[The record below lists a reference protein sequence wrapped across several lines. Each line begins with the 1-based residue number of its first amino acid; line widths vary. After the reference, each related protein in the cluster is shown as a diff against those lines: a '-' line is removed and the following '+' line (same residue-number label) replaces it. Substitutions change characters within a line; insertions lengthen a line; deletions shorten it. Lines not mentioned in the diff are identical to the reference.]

1 MDEETTIP
9 IYKLRADQQENLTSK
24 NNNNNICDWIKAPAL
39 YIDEQEISELTY
51 DQIRFTLDYFS

>member
-1 MDEETTIP
+1 LDEETTIP
-9 IYKLRADQQENLTSK
+9 IYNLRAEQENLTSK
-24 NNNNNICDWIKAPAL
+24 NNNNICDWIKAPAL